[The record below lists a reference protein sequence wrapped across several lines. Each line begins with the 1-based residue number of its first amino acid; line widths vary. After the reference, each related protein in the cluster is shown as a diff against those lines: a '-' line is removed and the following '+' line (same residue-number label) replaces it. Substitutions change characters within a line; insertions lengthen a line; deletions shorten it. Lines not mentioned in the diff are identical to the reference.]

1 MPAHTLLAFATSGL
15 AQWGKSRKAVRSRD
29 GRWQSEQMFPPPG
42 AKDLTMSA
50 PDAFDVPV
58 FVRRSSP
65 LSPAPRPSL
74 ASVGMVQRPWPASS
88 SIPPD
93 GDYLVTTTWRALLD
107 ATTTVGRDIT
117 PWVAAVPRL
126 ARREIMA
133 RRYPLSAYLV
143 RNAVR
148 T

>member
-1 MPAHTLLAFATSGL
+1 
-15 AQWGKSRKAVRSRD
+15 
-29 GRWQSEQMFPPPG
+29 
-42 AKDLTMSA
+42 MSA

-65 LSPAPRPSL
+65 LNPAKGPSH
-74 ASVGMVQRPWPASS
+74 AEVEMARQSWPTSS

-117 PWVAAVPRL
+117 P
-126 ARREIMA
+126 
-133 RRYPLSAYLV
+133 
-143 RNAVR
+143 
-148 T
+148 